1 MEMTERKEKIL
12 AAIVEKYIQTG
23 EPVGSKALVDSLGF
37 SVSSATIRNEMA
49 DLIEMGY
56 LEQPHT
62 SAGRIPS
69 SQGYRYYVENLMTT
83 YDMSPVEK
91 GIINSKLR
99 DSSTEPQT
107 VLEKAGNILAD
118 MAHCAAVTTTPTD
131 HEAVV
136 KRVELVPIGTR
147 TAMVVM
153 LTSSGILKTKVCRT
167 DSEITIDIAENF
179 YNIVKAYFI
188 GKPASEL
195 SIARIQTLALSLGEK
210 ALIMTPLLVALAD
223 VAKMTERTELLLEG
237 QTNLLSHKEFETNAF
252 ELMEFLR
259 RSEPLNRIFSSHS
272 DTNNGMPSVLIGN
285 ENLFRELQNSTMI
298 FSKYS
303 IGGHE
308 SGTLGIIGPTRIDY
322 ARLIPSIKYLTDVVG
337 IILSDNMED

>member
-1 MEMTERKEKIL
+1 MSMTERKEKIL

-23 EPVGSKALVDSLGF
+23 EPVGSKALVDSLGIP
-37 SVSSATIRNEMA
+37 VSSATIRNDMA

-69 SQGYRYYVENLMTT
+69 NQGYRYYVENLMTA
-83 YDMSPVEK
+83 YDMSPSEK
-91 GIINSKLR
+91 SIINSKLR
-99 DSSTEPQT
+99 EASGEPQA
-107 VLEKAGNILAD
+107 VLEKANNILAD
-118 MAHCAAVTTTPTD
+118 LTHCAAVSTTPSES
-131 HEAVV
+131 EAVV
-136 KRVELVPIGTR
+136 KRIELVPVGTR

-153 LTSSGILKTKVCRT
+153 LTTTGILKTKVCRT

-188 GKPASEL
+188 GKPASL
-195 SIARIQTLALSLGEK
+195 ITIAKIQTLALSLGEK
-210 ALIMTPLLVALAD
+210 ALTMTPLLVALCD
-223 VAKMTERTELLLEG
+223 LAKRSERTELLLEG
-237 QTNLLSHKEFETNAF
+237 QSNLLGHKELETNAF

-259 RSEPLNRIFSSHS
+259 RAEPLNRIFSQRKSEKA
-272 DTNNGMPSVLIGN
+272 NEPSVLIGK

-308 SGTLGIIGPTRIDY
+308 SGTLGIIGPTRVDY